1 MSLLSDLT
9 GAPAGLP
16 AASKFTSFCGAF
28 YVAAGLLFLVW
39 PGAVQALFLDPAFV
53 GRDEALVRVVGMA
66 VAIIGWLYFFGGRTG
81 GRQFVAASVLDRL
94 VFVPLVLVPTAAAG
108 VFPHVM
114 ITFAVLDPTLALVAW
129 YLLSRRPG

>member
-1 MSLLSDLT
+1 
-9 GAPAGLP
+9 
-16 AASKFTSFCGAF
+16 
-28 YVAAGLLFLVW
+28 
-39 PGAVQALFLDPAFV
+39 
-53 GRDEALVRVVGMA
+53 MA

-114 ITFAVLDPTLALVAW
+114 IAFAVLDPILALVAW
-129 YLLSRRPG
+129 HLLPRRPG

>member
-1 MSLLSDLT
+1 MSLFSDLT
-9 GAPAGLP
+9 VAPAALP
-16 AASKFTSFCGAF
+16 AASKFTSFCGIVYMAS
-28 YVAAGLLFLVW
+28 GLLLLAW
-39 PGAVQALFLDPAFV
+39 PGAVQALFRDGAFA

-94 VFVPLVLVPTAAAG
+94 VLVPLVLVPTAAAG

-114 ITFAVLDPTLALVAW
+114 ITFAVLDPVLALIAW
-129 YLLSRRPG
+129 YLLSRRP